1 MDKYIRSMSFNMIHL
16 CIDDYEN
23 YKIKG
28 RAYNNTRQEVI
39 CFNDIND
46 IFIQFD
52 RIFDDN
58 GQPQASQ
65 SSRSFT
71 HPKPLGR
78 YQFRPETYNDY
89 DEFLNE
95 VGKKAT
101 LDLVIKSRK
110 RSTWQGI
117 IIYNGQEIA
126 FVSILEMLNYVIS
139 FIES

>member
-39 CFNDIND
+39 CFNDIDD

-110 RSTWQGI
+110 RSTWQ
-117 IIYNGQEIA
+117 
-126 FVSILEMLNYVIS
+126 
-139 FIES
+139 

>member
-39 CFNDIND
+39 CFNDIDD

-71 HPKPLGR
+71 HPKHL
-78 YQFRPETYNDY
+78 EDIS
-89 DEFLNE
+89 
-95 VGKKAT
+95 
-101 LDLVIKSRK
+101 LDPRLIM
-110 RSTWQGI
+110 I
-117 IIYNGQEIA
+117 MMN
-126 FVSILEMLNYVIS
+126 F
-139 FIES
+139 